1 MGKKN
6 INNAKRYT
14 IAGGALFFAVAIIV
28 ILLLWF
34 MREIWAKFYAPTN
47 DNVK

>member
-14 IAGGALFFAVAIIV
+14 IAGGALFFAVAIIRSAV
-28 ILLLWF
+28 TMATTTLKTEPQT
-34 MREIWAKFYAPTN
+34 MTR
-47 DNVK
+47 